1 MQSEALMSEALK
13 DVATPVALQSRRAVY
28 TVGVWDMLH
37 VGHIRSMQA
46 AKALGDYL
54 IVGVH
59 SDEFVQSYKRSPVIP
74 YHQRLECVSALGCVD
89 EVMEGP
95 GSNGLTKEWY
105 DERGIVIHAVSTEYA
120 HRVDAY
126 VPARELGILRF
137 THSTL
142 FIHTSGI
149 INSLKEQQT
158 NVCIVGG
165 GAAGHLLAGLC
176 GANAGLRVSVLTR
189 RPEEWQQEITVLNL
203 EGGCYTKGKLHRV
216 SSDAS
221 IVADAD
227 VVILCLP
234 AFARPQVL
242 GQVAPHLRHGAI
254 IGSLPGTGGFDW
266 MAHTLLPVKEKDLVI
281 FGSQRLPFVCRVV
294 QYGDSVRLHGNKAN
308 APVAVIPAA
317 QAKEVCSLLGG
328 IVGVP
333 CLPLSTFLEVSLTP
347 SNPILHP
354 SRMYGAFEGFENHIF
369 ENRLLFYE
377 EWDEKSIQ
385 ILQAMDDEVQQICKV
400 LGCTQVL
407 PLHQS
412 YPAIYGADPDTTL
425 LAMIRG
431 NPSYKG
437 VYTPMEQ
444 HQGGWVAD
452 FQSRYLTEDVPF
464 GLVLLCVLADICSSP
479 CPMLHK
485 VLLWCQKVIGKEYL
499 VDSALVGKDMSEVWG
514 PGQCGLRDIAALV
527 AAAK

>member
-1 MQSEALMSEALK
+1 MSEALK
-13 DVATPVALQSRRAVY
+13 DVPTPVALQSRRVVY

-74 YHQRLECVSALGCVD
+74 YHQRLECVAALGCVD

-105 DERGIVIHAVSTEYA
+105 DERGIVFHAVSTEYA

-242 GQVAPHLRHGAI
+242 GQVAPHLQHGAI
-254 IGSLPGTGGFDW
+254 IGTWNKWCPLHIVVLPLEAPPHMPHLTCSSHMPRDASHAPLGRSGSLPGTGGFDW
-266 MAHTLLPVKEKDLVI
+266 MRE
-281 FGSQRLPFVCRVV
+281 
-294 QYGDSVRLHGNKAN
+294 
-308 APVAVIPAA
+308 
-317 QAKEVCSLLGG
+317 
-328 IVGVP
+328 
-333 CLPLSTFLEVSLTP
+333 
-347 SNPILHP
+347 
-354 SRMYGAFEGFENHIF
+354 
-369 ENRLLFYE
+369 
-377 EWDEKSIQ
+377 
-385 ILQAMDDEVQQICKV
+385 
-400 LGCTQVL
+400 
-407 PLHQS
+407 
-412 YPAIYGADPDTTL
+412 
-425 LAMIRG
+425 
-431 NPSYKG
+431 
-437 VYTPMEQ
+437 
-444 HQGGWVAD
+444 
-452 FQSRYLTEDVPF
+452 
-464 GLVLLCVLADICSSP
+464 
-479 CPMLHK
+479 
-485 VLLWCQKVIGKEYL
+485 
-499 VDSALVGKDMSEVWG
+499 
-514 PGQCGLRDIAALV
+514 
-527 AAAK
+527 